1 MVRFRGAKMKKTVLL
16 SSMLLFPFFA
26 NATGSGVDFELK
38 STPVPDA
45 LSVFYTQ
52 ILKRPFRLSPDVVA
66 MTNKN
71 VSFHLMPEQ
80 DARKFFI
87 DYMADIGVQS
97 KTKNG
102 VDFYYVPSQSA
113 EKTVLPKFSYT
124 YRPLYRSVDYL
135 ASQMQ
140 SLASDGGQ
148 FSGGGEKT
156 AADML
161 VFYGT
166 KSEIRRVSEALPLVD
181 IPADEVLVSGYVYE
195 VQSTS
200 KTGSGLQLAVNL
212 LNSKLNLQI
221 GGSSARGYDNFLK
234 LGTGSLSALVE
245 LFNTDSR
252 FTTVSAPTLRARSGS
267 QAEFSVG
274 SSTPTLGTVSYQG
287 QSAVQS
293 VNYKDSGIIF
303 KILPEVRFSVID
315 LNLSQELSNFTT
327 TDNGVNESPTLI
339 KRAISTDI
347 SLKDGDIILIGGLA
361 DNKNT
366 DTKTGFSLFPFLTSK
381 GGDSTKTDIVI
392 VLQVRKI
399 R

>member
-1 MVRFRGAKMKKTVLL
+1 MVV
-16 SSMLLFPFFA
+16 SSL
-26 NATGSGVDFELK
+26 
-38 STPVPDA
+38 
-45 LSVFYTQ
+45 
-52 ILKRPFRLSPDVVA
+52 
-66 MTNKN
+66 
-71 VSFHLMPEQ
+71 
-80 DARKFFI
+80 
-87 DYMADIGVQS
+87 
-97 KTKNG
+97 
-102 VDFYYVPSQSA
+102 
-113 EKTVLPKFSYT
+113 
-124 YRPLYRSVDYL
+124 
-135 ASQMQ
+135 
-140 SLASDGGQ
+140 
-148 FSGGGEKT
+148 GGEKT

-166 KSEIRRVSEALPLVD
+166 RSEIRRVSEALPLVD

-234 LGTGSLSALVE
+234 IGTGSLSALVE

-252 FTTVSAPTLRARSGS
+252 FSTVSAPTLRARSGS

-303 KILPEVRFSVID
+303 KILPQVRSSVID

-347 SLKDGDIILIGGLA
+347 SLKDRDIILIGGLA

-381 GGDSTKTDIVI
+381 GSDSTKTDIVI

>member
-1 MVRFRGAKMKKTVLL
+1 M
-16 SSMLLFPFFA
+16 
-26 NATGSGVDFELK
+26 
-38 STPVPDA
+38 
-45 LSVFYTQ
+45 
-52 ILKRPFRLSPDVVA
+52 
-66 MTNKN
+66 
-71 VSFHLMPEQ
+71 
-80 DARKFFI
+80 
-87 DYMADIGVQS
+87 
-97 KTKNG
+97 
-102 VDFYYVPSQSA
+102 
-113 EKTVLPKFSYT
+113 
-124 YRPLYRSVDYL
+124 
-135 ASQMQ
+135 
-140 SLASDGGQ
+140 
-148 FSGGGEKT
+148 
-156 AADML
+156 
-161 VFYGT
+161 
-166 KSEIRRVSEALPLVD
+166 
-181 IPADEVLVSGYVYE
+181 
-195 VQSTS
+195 
-200 KTGSGLQLAVNL
+200 
-212 LNSKLNLQI
+212 
-221 GGSSARGYDNFLK
+221 
-234 LGTGSLSALVE
+234 
-245 LFNTDSR
+245 FNTDSR

-381 GGDSTKTDIVI
+381 GNDSTKTDIVI

>member
-1 MVRFRGAKMKKTVLL
+1 MVGFRGAKMKKSVFL
-16 SSMLLFPFFA
+16 SSMLLFPFFV

-45 LSVFYTQ
+45 LGIFYTQ
-52 ILKRPFRLSPDVVA
+52 ILKKPFRLSPDVVA
-66 MTNKN
+66 LTTKN

-87 DYMADIGVQS
+87 DYMSDIGVKS
-97 KTKNG
+97 KTQNG
-102 VDFYYVPSQSA
+102 VDFFYVPPQT

-124 YRPLYRSVDYL
+124 YRPLYRSVEYL
-135 ASQMQ
+135 SSQMQ

-148 FSGGGEKT
+148 FSGGVEKT

-221 GGSSARGYDNFLK
+221 GGAASRGYDNFLK
-234 LGTGSLSALVE
+234 ISTGSLSALVE

-303 KILPEVRFSVID
+303 KILPQVRFSVID

-339 KRAISTDI
+339 KRALSTDI

-361 DNKNT
+361 DNKDT

-381 GGDSTKTDIVI
+381 GSDSTKTDIVI